1 MDGPLGLLKAI
12 LWPADPQARKRRKTQ
27 YRNVGLFV
35 LSTTVLVKYGRQ
47 VADLIYNQQIL
58 EETIRS
64 GQY

>member
-1 MDGPLGLLKAI
+1 MEGTFDLLKQVF
-12 LWPADPQARKRRKTQ
+12 WPSDPAVRKRRKTQ

-35 LSTTVLVKYGRQ
+35 LSTAVLAKYGRQ

-58 EETIRS
+58 EETIKS